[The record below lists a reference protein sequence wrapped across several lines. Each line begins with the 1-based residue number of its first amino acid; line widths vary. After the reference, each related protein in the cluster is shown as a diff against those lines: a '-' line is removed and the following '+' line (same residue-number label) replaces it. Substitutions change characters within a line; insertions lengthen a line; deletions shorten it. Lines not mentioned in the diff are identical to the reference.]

1 VLLRGT
7 IKHLLRTNLVN
18 KNLPK
23 KATKQYLKRICGI

>member
-18 KNLPK
+18 KNLPIRK
-23 KATKQYLKRICGI
+23 PRITIK